1 MKKVLFL
8 VLCSLFLFTGCGHTS
23 YFQSTQLV
31 EESAESGEAS
41 EDATSDISE
50 VVPQVICIQVAGA
63 VSKPGVYNLPTGSRV
78 YAAIEAAGGL
88 LDSADDS
95 DINQASLLED
105 GQKIYVYSLEERQQI
120 ESEKADK
127 EDGLVN
133 INTATEAELTS
144 LPGIGQAK
152 AAQIIAYRSANGD
165 FASIEDVKNVSG
177 IGDGIFKQIYSLI
190 KI

>member
-8 VLCSLFLFTGCGHTS
+8 VLCSLFLFTGCGSTS
-23 YFQSTQLV
+23 YFQSTELV
-31 EESAESGEAS
+31 E
-41 EDATSDISE
+41 TSDKSE
-50 VVPQVICIQVAGA
+50 APEDTTSELSEAVPQMICVQVAGA
-63 VSKPGVYNLPTGSRV
+63 VKEPGVYNLPASSRV

-105 GQKIYVYSLEERQQI
+105 GQKLYVYTIEERQELEAS
-120 ESEKADK
+120 ESQAED
-127 EDGLVN
+127 DGLIN

-152 AAQIIAYRSANGD
+152 AAQIIAYRNANGN
-165 FASIEDVKNVSG
+165 FSSIEDVKNVSG
-177 IGDGIFKQIYSLI
+177 IGDGIFNQIYSLI

>member
-23 YFQSTQLV
+23 YFQSTELV
-31 EESAESGEAS
+31 EKTEESDSN
-41 EDATSDISE
+41 EDSPSDKKEI
-50 VVPQVICIQVAGA
+50 VPQLIFVQVAGA
-63 VSKPGVYNLPTGSRV
+63 VKNPGVYNLPASSRV

-95 DINQASLLED
+95 DINQAALLED
-105 GQKIYVYSLEERQQI
+105 GQKIYVYSYEEKQEI
-120 ESEKADK
+120 ALSEETSED
-127 EDGLVN
+127 DGLIN

-152 AAQIIAYRSANGD
+152 AAQIAAYRKANGN
-165 FASIEDVKNVSG
+165 FASIEDLKKVSG
-177 IGDGIFKQIYSLI
+177 IGDGIFNQIYSLI